1 MAGYVDVISN
11 DEVKAIEKAVQEEPV
26 PLETPNYFVIPD
38 NDSQTITI
46 MPDIEGGGYKIG

>member
-26 PLETPNYFVIPD
+26 PLETPGILLFL
-38 NDSQTITI
+38 I
-46 MPDIEGGGYKIG
+46 MTVRQ